1 MTIRRLI
8 ADRKTFNS
16 TLDPAR
22 DGLAARLRLS
32 LDMMLIPYDPANPSS
47 ANGYLAPSASERF
60 RRVGSVN
67 FDETDKS
74 GDNTFPAQSWTTDGF
89 ATFCRNFKQ
98 TVERGWNNQIILLPP
113 EGDGDGEMTDA
124 DFRQFIAGRTLPA
137 HLVCSLEV
145 NLVRWAA
152 NGARVRVA
160 KLLAVSDQNYK
171 AFPPTVHHGLIDD
184 RSLRS
189 MTNQHKSGVQ
199 FTQAP
204 AVHEVGHWLGH
215 SPLSPDGVF
224 QHVDFAAA
232 KALGLPRNSEEE
244 YGLTVRRARSIM
256 GMGLVATEYDAAPW
270 MTRARRHTGA
280 LYGWRYVHRIQFDSG
295 SVPVSARQKRLLGG
309 RP

>member
-1 MTIRRLI
+1 MPIRRLI

-22 DGLAARLRLS
+22 DGLAAQLRLS
-32 LDMMLIPYDPANPSS
+32 LDIALIPYDPANPSS
-47 ANGYLAPSASERF
+47 ANGYLAPSAGERF

-67 FDETDKS
+67 FDETEKS
-74 GDNTFPAQSWTTDGF
+74 PDNIFPAESWTTGGF

-113 EGDGDGEMTDA
+113 EGDGDGEMTDS
-124 DFRQFIAGRTLPA
+124 DFRQFIADRTLPA

-145 NLVRWAA
+145 NLVR
-152 NGARVRVA
+152 RLVHSVLIRVA
-160 KLLAVSDQNYK
+160 KLLAVSDQSYE
-171 AFPPTVHHGLIDD
+171 AFPPTVHHGLLDD
-184 RSLRS
+184 RSLRPR
-189 MTNQHKSGVQ
+189 TNQHNSGVQ
-199 FTQAP
+199 FTQVP

-232 KALGLPRNSEEE
+232 KARGLPPNSEEE
-244 YGLTVRRARSIM
+244 YGLTVKRARSIM
-256 GMGLVATEYDAAPW
+256 GMGLVATEHDAGPW

-309 RP
+309 